1 MDALPRSDAVNVL
14 VNDQGRPWT
23 SDAFKK
29 AWGKATSAEIFTGLH
44 FHDLRG
50 TAVTM
55 LSETDSSVQE
65 IASITGHSLAGAQK
79 ILDSYLSRTRHMAE
93 NAIRKL
99 EQHPR
104 NKRQQNALQK
114 GPAETG

>member
-1 MDALPRSDAVNVL
+1 MLDALPRGDAVSIL
-14 VNDQGRPWT
+14 VSGQGRPWT

-29 AWGKATSAEIFTGLH
+29 AWARATSGDRFAGLH

-55 LSETDSSVQE
+55 LSETGSSVQE
-65 IASITGHSLAGAQK
+65 VASITGHSLAGAQK

-93 NAIRKL
+93 SAIAKL
-99 EQHPR
+99 ERHPR
-104 NKRQQNALQK
+104 NIAAKRLQNGK
-114 GPAETG
+114 PEIG